1 MKKLIKSVA
10 VVLCMVMLFMAV
22 GCSNNVEKTADGIT
36 KLKYVIKL
44 NSQKDLLTVEAAVND
59 YIRDKIGAEIEFVR
73 VDSGSY
79 NQKLKTMLASN
90 EQFDLMY
97 DAIGHGY
104 VEHARNGALMPLDE
118 LIHEYAPETYAL
130 VPEALWEAAKVDG
143 QIYGT
148 MNYQIIGRK
157 HGFVYDKAL
166 VEKYNFDAENAKT
179 LQDIEPYL
187 AAIKENEGPEW
198 IPFGALNQGFWTTM
212 LTQIGFDPIVSTTTP
227 GMVRID
233 DPTNTVFNQFET
245 KEFEDYCRTM
255 SDFYKKDYIKKDAAT
270 ITNAVDVLQMGKT
283 GVIYNNIK
291 PGGQTAASTRMGG
304 KEVMQVVTA
313 EAFANTDFAA
323 ATLTV
328 IGKNCK
334 DPVKAMKFIEL
345 CNTDKY
351 LYNLLCFGIEG
362 KHYNKVGEN
371 RVELIPDS
379 GYNPNSAWMWGCQFN
394 AYLLPDQDDNVW
406 EETKAL
412 NESARVSNLMGFCF
426 DNTNVKSEIA
436 QCSAVVAEYMPALGT
451 GVVNWETKLAE
462 FRAKLK
468 TAGVDNIIAEQSKQ
482 IKEWMAK

>member
-1 MKKLIKSVA
+1 MKKIMRITAALLGGI
-10 VVLCMVMLFMAV
+10 MLVSAC
-22 GCSNNVEKTADGIT
+22 GCAKKAEKTEDGIV

-44 NSQKDLLTVEAAVND
+44 NSQKDLPEVEAAVND

-118 LIHEYAPETYAL
+118 LMAVHAPETYAL

-143 QIYGT
+143 KIYGT

-166 VEKYNFDAENAKT
+166 VEKYGFDAENAKT
-179 LQDIEPYL
+179 LEDIEPYL
-187 AAIKENEGPEW
+187 AAIKANEGPEW
-198 IPFGALNQGFWTTM
+198 IAFGALNQGFWTAM
-212 LTQIGFDPIVSTTTP
+212 LTQIGFDPIISTTTP
-227 GMVRID
+227 GIVKID

-245 KEFEDYCRTM
+245 EEFKNYCKTM
-255 SDFYKKDYIKKDAAT
+255 SEFYKKGYIKKDAAT

-283 GVIYNNIK
+283 GAIYNNIK

-304 KEVMQVVTA
+304 KEVIQVVTA
-313 EAFANTDFAA
+313 DAFANTDFAA

-345 CNTDKY
+345 LNTDKY

-426 DNTNVKSEIA
+426 DNSNVKSEIA

-451 GVVNWETKLAE
+451 GAVDWESKHAE
-462 FRAKLK
+462 FVAKLK
-468 TAGVDNIIAEQSKQ
+468 ASGVDNIIAEQSKQ
-482 IKEWMAK
+482 IKEWMAE

>member
-1 MKKLIKSVA
+1 MKKMAK
-10 VVLCMVMLFMAV
+10 VLALVLSMVLLCGVV
-22 GCSNNVEKTADGIT
+22 GCSNKGTGTEEGIT

-44 NSQKDLLTVEAAVND
+44 NSQKDLLEIEKAVND
-59 YIRDKIGAEIEFVR
+59 YIRGKIGAEIEFVR
-73 VDSGSY
+73 VDSGAY

-104 VEHARNGALMPLDE
+104 VEHARNGALMPLDD
-118 LIHEYAPETYAL
+118 LIHEYAPETYKL

-143 QIYGT
+143 KIYGS

-157 HGFVYDKAL
+157 HGYVYDKAL
-166 VEKYNFDAENAKT
+166 VEKYGFDAENAKT
-179 LQDIEPYL
+179 LEDIEPFL

-198 IPFGALNQGFWTTM
+198 IPFGALNQGFWSTM
-212 LTQIGFDPIVSTTTP
+212 LTQMGFDPIVSTITP

-233 DPTNTVFNQFET
+233 DPTNTVINQFES

-255 SDFYKKDYIKKDAAT
+255 SEFYKKGYIKKDAAT
-270 ITNAVDVLQMGKT
+270 ITNAIDVLQMGKT
-283 GVIYNNIK
+283 GMIYNNIK

-304 KEVMQVVTA
+304 KDVLQVVTA
-313 EAFANTDFAA
+313 DAFANTDFAA

-345 CNTDKY
+345 LNTDKY

-362 KHYNKVGEN
+362 KHYNKTGEN

-412 NESARVSNLMGFCF
+412 NESARVSNIMGFCF

-436 QCSAVVAEYMPALGT
+436 QCSAVVAEFMPALGT
-451 GVVNWETKLAE
+451 GAMNWEEKLNE
-462 FRAKLK
+462 FKAKLK
-468 TAGVDNIIAEQSKQ
+468 TAGVDTIIAEQTRQ
-482 IKEWMAK
+482 IQEWMAK